1 MRLPDGPV
9 KDALK
14 SVRERAWL
22 AAATLKRTALGG
34 TTFVAVTGSAGK
46 TTTKE
51 LLVAILARH
60 MQGHGTP
67 ATANYLL
74 SVAKLV
80 CATKRSHRFCV
91 VELGLSEPGD
101 IDAQLRIVRPRIG
114 VVTSIGS
121 DHVSAFGSREAIAA
135 EKGRL
140 IGFLPDDGV
149 AVLNADDPLVA
160 AMGAR
165 SRARVL
171 TYGRSAAADLV
182 AGAVEATWPGRL
194 SFEVGYQG
202 TRVRVGTQFCGEH
215 WVTPVL
221 AALAAGVAL
230 GIPLA
235 AAADAV
241 AGTPPMRGRM
251 QPHRT
256 RGGVDIVRDDWKAPL
271 WTCDAALDFLRAA
284 RVPRKIAVFGTISD
298 LRGDASRQYERL
310 ARRALEVADHV
321 VFAGPWASR
330 VLGVAPPSAGKTL
343 RGFASVMQAS
353 EHLRAIARAG
363 DLVLLKGTN
372 KRDHLERIVFA
383 FDEEV
388 RCWRDD
394 CGRESFCIGCR
405 YLHVPSAP
413 SLGGSVAAP
422 APLGARASPH
432 VPRGDGALP
441 SPAVVVGLGNPEAR
455 FRDTPHNVGYAVLD
469 ALAESRGLRWE
480 RSGDAWIAR
489 TGAPEAELYLV
500 KLGAHVNESGTAL
513 RSLVEDRRWNPERC
527 TIVHDDLD
535 LPLGRVKVRMRGS
548 AGGHKG
554 VASMLD
560 ALQTDAIARVK
571 VGVGRPARGSGTED
585 FVLKPFSGDDLPVV
599 RAALAVAVERLLA
612 LAEAGRRRSAAE
624 DASPRSAT
632 G

>member
-1 MRLPDGPV
+1 MRFPDGPV
-9 KDALK
+9 KNALK
-14 SVRERAWL
+14 LVRERSWL
-22 AAATLKRTALGG
+22 AAAALKRTVLGG

-51 LLVAILARH
+51 LLVAILSTH
-60 MQGHGTP
+60 MRGHGTL

-91 VELGLSEPGD
+91 VELGLSGPGE
-101 IDAQLRIVRPRIG
+101 IDAQLRIVRPLIG

-135 EKGRL
+135 EKGNL
-140 IGFLPDDGV
+140 VESLPEDGV
-149 AVLNADDPLVA
+149 AILNADDPLVA
-160 AMGAR
+160 AMGQR

-171 TYGRSAAADLV
+171 THGRSAAADLV
-182 AGAVEATWPGRL
+182 ADAVDATWPERL
-194 SFEVGYQG
+194 RFEVHYQG
-202 TRVRVGTQFCGEH
+202 VRVPVRTQFCGEH

-221 AALAAGVAL
+221 AAMAAGVAL
-230 GIPLA
+230 GIPLP

-241 AGTPPMRGRM
+241 ACATPMRGRM

-256 RGGVDIVRDDWKAPL
+256 REGIDIVRDDWKAPL
-271 WTCDAALDFLRAA
+271 WTCDAAIDFLRAA
-284 RVPRKIAVFGTISD
+284 RAPRKIAVFGTISD

-330 VLGVAPPSAGKTL
+330 VLGVVPPSAGKTI
-343 RGFASVMQAS
+343 RGYGSVQQAS
-353 EHLRAIARAG
+353 EYVRSIARPG

-383 FDEEV
+383 FDDEV

-405 YLHVPSAP
+405 YLHVPSVPDRDTGAAALAP
-413 SLGGSVAAP
+413 SR
-422 APLGARASPH
+422 ARGSPH
-432 VPRGDGALP
+432 APGGDGALP
-441 SPAVVVGLGNPEAR
+441 SPAVAVGLGNPGAR
-455 FRDTPHNVGYAVLD
+455 FRDTPHNVGHAVLD
-469 ALAESRGLRWE
+469 ALAGSRRLHWE
-480 RSGDAWIAR
+480 QVGDAWIAH
-489 TGAPEAELYLV
+489 TGAPDAGLYLV
-500 KLGAHVNESGTAL
+500 KLGAHVNDSGAAL
-513 RSLVEDRRWNPERC
+513 RALLEERCWNPARC

-554 VASMLD
+554 VASILD
-560 ALQTDAIARVK
+560 ALQTDAIPRVK
-571 VGVGRPARGSGTED
+571 VGIGRPGRGTGAED
-585 FVLKPFSGDDLPVV
+585 FVLRPFSGDDLPLV
-599 RAALAVAVERLLA
+599 RAALTVALERLLR
-612 LAEAGRRRSAAE
+612 LAAGRTHGTTEDTASAAG
-624 DASPRSAT
+624 DR
-632 G
+632 